1 MSLYSL
7 HATQKLPIS
16 LEEAW
21 EFLSNPA
28 NLKVITPEYMT
39 FKIISGADRPMYAG
53 QIIEYIVTPLLGIK
67 TSWVT
72 EITHVEPLKYFVDEQ
87 RFGPYALWQHKHFI
101 KEIKGGVE
109 MEDLVHYKVPFGF
122 LGKLVHPF
130 LVKPKLQEIFNYRT
144 KALEDKF
151 GKFPLK

>member
-39 FKIISGADRPMYAG
+39 FKIISGADRPIYAG

-87 RFGPYALWQHKHFI
+87 RFGPYALWHHKHFI

-130 LVKPKLQEIFNYRT
+130 LVNPKLQEIFNYRT